1 MLVEI
6 KSNFVE
12 DLEDIV
18 NDSVPEFCNDYG
30 RNYKTPVHIHRRPKK
45 VSCINACASRSKT
58 VVEVWTPQQKE
69 MLAYCDEI
77 IRRPIKEC

>member
-6 KSNFVE
+6 KNNFVE
-12 DLEDIV
+12 DLEDITQH
-18 NDSVPEFCNDYG
+18 SVPEYCSNYG
-30 RNYKTPVHIHRRPKK
+30 RNYTVPLQYRRPKK

-69 MLAYCDEI
+69 MLARVDEI
-77 IRRPIKEC
+77 INRPIK